1 LKAKYRTTCWA
12 SGRRCRGIVLVV
24 VLMILVVL
32 TALTTALTLRIKQS
46 RRRAD
51 YGINYQEARYACDSA
66 LKYVLAVLPDQQ
78 YRVVSREGLPD
89 FSDLFWLP
97 QEDYAAYL
105 QNWMDTAEE
114 DKLQQVLDLSGL
126 SEEDSQPEKEPSL
139 AELLAK
145 LVRRMTDPNAG
156 MEAEAAPT
164 RAPINP
170 LKLKVPGP
178 YGVPWPLVSK
188 PIELTLGEC
197 AVTIEIEDENAKMP
211 LGWAVSS
218 NKAAQA
224 ALTTFCEWM
233 SMEPEEIEDLQKQ
246 CKQIQEQ
253 KTFVIDPQ
261 PILIKSRLSST
272 AAPAAGASPASS
284 PLRTSRQLP
293 GRSAQQ
299 TTQTASQSS
308 DVLRPA
314 IANAADFGKLFHSS
328 LLDLE
333 SLGRSRRDTG
343 DRNESPLRYLA
354 LWGSQEININTAPRQ
369 VLEAAFTLTGEPKKI
384 ADAIIQQRQ
393 SKPFKTLNELIELL
407 PEETQQI
414 RAATPYLTTQSSF
427 FQIRITSCC
436 GNARCMAAATVFKD
450 QKKVETL
457 AVLYGR

>member
-1 LKAKYRTTCWA
+1 M
-12 SGRRCRGIVLVV
+12 LVV

-51 YGINYQEARYACDSA
+51 YGIDYQEARYACDSA

-78 YRVVSREGLPD
+78 YKVVSREGLPD

-105 QNWMDTAEE
+105 QAWLDTAEE

-126 SEEDSQPEKEPSL
+126 SEEDSEPEQEPSL

-178 YGVPWPLVSK
+178 YGAPWPLVSK

-233 SMEPEEIEDLQKQ
+233 SMEPEEIEDLQNQ

-284 PLRTSRQLP
+284 TFRTSRQLP
-293 GRSAQQ
+293 GQSAQQ
-299 TTQTASQSS
+299 TAQTTPQSSS

-314 IANAADFGKLFHSS
+314 IAHAADFGKLFHSS

-333 SLGRSRRDTG
+333 KLGRSRLDTG

-407 PEETQQI
+407 PEEAQQI
-414 RAATPYLTTQSSF
+414 RAATPYLTMQSSF

>member
-1 LKAKYRTTCWA
+1 M
-12 SGRRCRGIVLVV
+12 LVV

-51 YGINYQEARYACDSA
+51 YGIDYQEARYACDSA

-78 YRVVSREGLPD
+78 YKVVSREGLPD
-89 FSDLFWLP
+89 FSDLFWLT

-105 QNWMDTAEE
+105 QAWLDTAEE
-114 DKLQQVLDLSGL
+114 EKLQQVLDLSGL
-126 SEEDSQPEKEPSL
+126 SEEDSAQTQPEEEPSL

-156 MEAEAAPT
+156 MEAEAESAPP
-164 RAPINP
+164 PIDP

-224 ALTTFCEWM
+224 ALATFCEWM
-233 SMEPEEIEDLQKQ
+233 SMKPEEIEDLQNQ
-246 CKQIQEQ
+246 CKLIQEQ

-261 PILIKSRLSST
+261 PILIKSRLSS
-272 AAPAAGASPASS
+272 ASAPAAGASPASS
-284 PLRTSRQLP
+284 TFRTTRQLP
-293 GRSAQQ
+293 GQSAQQARQ
-299 TTQTASQSS
+299 TTQTTPQSS
-308 DVLRPA
+308 DILRPA
-314 IANAADFGKLFHSS
+314 IAHAADFGKLFHSS

-333 SLGRSRRDTG
+333 SLGRSRLDTG
-343 DRNESPLRYLA
+343 GRNESPLRYLA

-384 ADAIIQQRQ
+384 ADAVIQQRQ

-407 PEETQQI
+407 PEEAQQI
-414 RAATPYLTTQSSF
+414 RTATPYLTTQSSF